1 MLPLAPF
8 MSESMSENLRCVT
21 TIVDAIALAMACTLG
36 RAVCVVGITSVGAH
50 LLSTSQDHEA
60 AGARTR

>member
-1 MLPLAPF
+1 
-8 MSESMSENLRCVT
+8 MSENLRCVT